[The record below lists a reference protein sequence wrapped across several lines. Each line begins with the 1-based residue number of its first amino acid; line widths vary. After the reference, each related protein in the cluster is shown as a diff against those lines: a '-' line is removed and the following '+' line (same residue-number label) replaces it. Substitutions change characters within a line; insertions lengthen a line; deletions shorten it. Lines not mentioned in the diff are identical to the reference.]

1 MFIYGTEPACR
12 AVGTI
17 RNLKADTDYL
27 YFGTQQRAFYVNNRD
42 LTQAHVLA
50 EIVAAFKADRK
61 SFLQQFDAPEIREE
75 TQIVVRIPIQRYPDV
90 VFRAALDSTVI

>member
-1 MFIYGTEPACR
+1 LFIYGTEPACR

-17 RNLKADTDYL
+17 RNLKAGTDYL
-27 YFGTQQRAFYVNNRD
+27 YLSALQRAFYVSNRD
-42 LTQAHVLA
+42 LTQVHVLA

-75 TQIVVRIPIQRYPDV
+75 THVIVRIPIQRHPDV